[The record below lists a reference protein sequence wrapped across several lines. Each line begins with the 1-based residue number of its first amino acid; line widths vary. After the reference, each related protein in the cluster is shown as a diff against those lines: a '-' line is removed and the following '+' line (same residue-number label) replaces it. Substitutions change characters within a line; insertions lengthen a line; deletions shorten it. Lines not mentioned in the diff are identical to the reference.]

1 MNLNHKLFVAVLKRG
16 SSRSFIRAAKKAG
29 LDGATVLYGYR
40 KGKNE
45 KSSFLG
51 VKLDHKKDIVLA
63 AYDGNL
69 ENQILSAGIGAT
81 DLETPGNGSIGF
93 VIHLSKLLGVPH
105 LKDRANQEGAFR
117 VKEDN
122 KQYQLIITIVNSGE
136 SESVIQAAARA
147 GAEGCT
153 ILSGRG
159 TGVNE
164 RQTFMKFSI
173 DPEKDVILTIVPG
186 SITDQVIEEIN
197 EEIQLDQAGKGIS
210 FLVDVE
216 KVFGVN
222 HSSMDD

>member
-16 SSRSFIRAAKKAG
+16 SSRSFIHEAKKAG
-29 LDGATVLYGYR
+29 LDGATVLYGYG

-45 KSSFLG
+45 KDSFLG

-69 ENQILSAGIGAT
+69 EDQIIRAGIRAIN
-81 DLETPGNGSIGF
+81 LEKKGNGTIGF

-105 LKDRANQEGAFR
+105 LQDRANQEGAFR
-117 VKEDN
+117 VKDDS

-136 SESVIQAAARA
+136 SESVIKASARA
-147 GAEGCT
+147 GAEGGT
-153 ILSGRG
+153 ILTGRG

-173 DPEKDVILTIVPG
+173 DPEKDVILTIVP
-186 SITDQVIEEIN
+186 SAITDQVIEEIN
-197 EEIQLDQAGKGIS
+197 QEINLDQPGKGIC

-222 HSSMDD
+222 HSSLD